1 MNYYQIIQRDYFKP
15 FLRYILKKIEDFEQ
29 LIKFSL
35 VGILNTVIGY
45 AVFFVASLFM
55 NYIIALLIAHVVG
68 VTNSFFWNK
77 YWVFRSDGNKV
88 VEFLKFYSIY
98 ALVLIVNIVLL
109 YYLVSVLHFEPQI
122 SQLVLLPILTIIT
135 YLGHKHWSFYKK

>member
-15 FLRYILKKIEDFEQ
+15 FFRFILKKVESFEQ

-45 AVFFVASLFM
+45 AVFFIASLFM
-55 NYIIALLIAHVVG
+55 NYIVALIIAHVVG

-77 YWVFRSDGNKV
+77 YWVFRSDGNKI

-98 ALVLIVNIVLL
+98 ALVLIVNIILL
-109 YYLVSVLHFEPQI
+109 YYLVSVLQFEPQI